1 LIYIKESVGL
11 LLYRVSKPSR
21 IKAFPGRCPPYAIL
35 ISRYLQ
41 GVLHEPY
48 NCAGKG
54 GAIMLTA
61 NLEVRWALLLALTL
75 GVLVPAGK
83 AYALPAYAR
92 QTGQECIAC
101 HVSFPELTPY
111 GRYFKLTG
119 YTIGERQWV
128 PLAMMAQMGVTSIA
142 NNTMGDGTGS
152 VISRNN
158 GFEFAATSVFLAGK
172 ATDNLGAF
180 IQYTYNNAATAAT
193 PAQHLKGH
201 SAMDNADIRLVG
213 KSYGISA
220 EEVDYIYGLTVHNNP
235 TVQDVWNSTPAFGF
249 PFTTSPVALTPNAAT
264 LIDGG
269 LGQQVAGIGGYV
281 FLKKTL
287 YAEFSLYQTADGVFS
302 WLRAGQPSGEAGGVL
317 RLHGLNPYYRVAL
330 THDWDAHSL
339 MVGVFGLRASVFPDN
354 TMPTTATD
362 RFTDDGVDAQY
373 QYITNPH
380 TFTTQLTYIHEKQ
393 SWDASFPSGG
403 IGAGPTPANPVN
415 ILKTW
420 RAKATY
426 YYRRKYGATFQCF
439 NTSGTADVGLYPSG
453 AAATG
458 NLNGSPNSNG
468 FIFELDYL
476 PIQNV
481 RLMAQ
486 YTAYNKFNGGRDNYD
501 GFGRNASDNNLLF
514 LNVWVAF

>member
-1 LIYIKESVGL
+1 MLK
-11 LLYRVSKPSR
+11 
-21 IKAFPGRCPPYAIL
+21 
-35 ISRYLQ
+35 
-41 GVLHEPY
+41 
-48 NCAGKG
+48 NKG
-54 GAIMLTA
+54 GAVMLA
-61 NLEVRWALLLALTL
+61 AILKGRWALILALTL
-75 GVLVPAGK
+75 CVLLPAGK
-83 AYALPAYAR
+83 AYAVPAYAR

-119 YTIGERQWV
+119 YTIGERQLI
-128 PLAMMAQMGVTSIA
+128 PLAVMAQASVTSIA
-142 NNTMGDGTGS
+142 NNTMGDGSGS
-152 VISRNN
+152 VISRDS
-158 GFEFAATSVFLAGK
+158 GLLFSAASVFLAGK

-180 IQYTYNNAATAAT
+180 IQYTYDNASGAST

-213 KSYGISA
+213 KSYGASA
-220 EEVDYIYGLTVHNNP
+220 QEVEYIYGLTLHNNP

-249 PFTTSPVALTPNAAT
+249 PFTTSPVALSPNAAT

-269 LGQQVAGIGGYV
+269 LAQQVAGIGGYA

-287 YAEFSLYQTADGVFS
+287 YVELSLYQTADGIFS
-302 WLRAGQPSGEAGGVL
+302 WLRAGQPSGEVGGVL
-317 RLHGLNPYYRVAL
+317 RLQGLNPYYRVAL

-339 MVGVFGLRASVFPDN
+339 MVGVFGLRAKVFPDN
-354 TMPTTATD
+354 TDPTTATD

-380 TFTTQLTYIHEKQ
+380 TFTAQLTYIHEKQ
-393 SWDASFPSGG
+393 AFDASNPG
-403 IGAGPTPANPVN
+403 IVD

-426 YYRRKYGATFQCF
+426 YYQRKYGATIQYFD
-439 NTSGTADVGLYPSG
+439 TSGTADAGLYPSS

-458 NLNGSPNSNG
+458 NLDGSPKSNG
-468 FIFELDYL
+468 YIFELNYL
-476 PIQNV
+476 PVQNV

-486 YTAYNKFNGGRDNYD
+486 YTAYKKFNGGRDNYD
-501 GFGRNASDNNLLF
+501 GFGRNASDNNTWF
-514 LNVWVAF
+514 MNVWVAF